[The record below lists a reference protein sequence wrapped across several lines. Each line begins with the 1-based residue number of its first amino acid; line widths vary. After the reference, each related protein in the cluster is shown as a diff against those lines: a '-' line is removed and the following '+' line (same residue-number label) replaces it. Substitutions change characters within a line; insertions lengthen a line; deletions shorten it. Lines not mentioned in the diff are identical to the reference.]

1 MDVNI
6 IITAIIALAVGAG
19 FMAMLA
25 QMKKMKLEAEL
36 EIKGRKI
43 VDKAKKTPMKLNIKC
58 QKRSPKKKLRK
69 RKTKLKL

>member
-43 VDKAKKTPMKLNIKC
+43 VDKAKKDANEIKYKG
-58 QKRSPKKKLRK
+58 QKRSPKRS
-69 RKTKLKL
+69 